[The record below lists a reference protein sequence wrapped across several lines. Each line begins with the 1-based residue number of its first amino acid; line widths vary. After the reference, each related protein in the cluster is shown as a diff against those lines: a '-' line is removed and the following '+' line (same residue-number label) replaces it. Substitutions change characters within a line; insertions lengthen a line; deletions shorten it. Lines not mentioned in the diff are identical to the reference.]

1 MSNSAL
7 MYSRK
12 EEHERRRTIKK
23 LIWRLFQLLPPC
35 LYDTIYLFMSD
46 LVFNEL
52 SDLFLDYHKQEQ
64 LLIKTPR
71 LLETTVLTIPLE
83 LDDSEPFVRIPDIL
97 LILVV
102 RRCLQ
107 G

>member
-1 MSNSAL
+1 

-12 EEHERRRTIKK
+12 QEHERRRTIKK

-46 LVFNEL
+46 LVFNEP
-52 SDLFLDYHKQEQ
+52 SDLFLDYHKQEEQ
-64 LLIKTPR
+64 FLIKTLR
-71 LLETTVLTIPLE
+71 LLETTVFTIPLG
-83 LDDSEPFVRIPDIL
+83 LDDSEPFVRIHDIL

-102 RRCLQ
+102 RRRLQ